1 MQPMSLPPAA
11 RFATGAAMAQL
22 QDADLIV
29 TAA

>member
-1 MQPMSLPPAA
+1 MQPISLPPAA
-11 RFATGAAMAQL
+11 RFATGAATAQL